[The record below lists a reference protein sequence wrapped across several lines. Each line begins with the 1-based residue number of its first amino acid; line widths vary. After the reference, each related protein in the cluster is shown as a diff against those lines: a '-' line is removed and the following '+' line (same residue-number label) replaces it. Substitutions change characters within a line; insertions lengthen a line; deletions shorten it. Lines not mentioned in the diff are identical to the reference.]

1 MKKEGFQKKDGYNP
15 KLLKEIYDW
24 ERSDVEDKIW
34 VKFHENDGSLVDFLP
49 QLKKYDGITA
59 LKNCKYLKNIP
70 SFASVNTARVLYEC
84 TLDSKYLFIIKDNI
98 NTAKD
103 SMEYVSILVRCTPS
117 ATWKELLK
125 EIYIN
130 SNDNINRNIVIWG
143 LLYSIGRLKE
153 IGNSVEIRENR
164 ELINKFRVDDK
175 EQRIQLVKQYFE

>member
-1 MKKEGFQKKDGYNP
+1 MQNSEAYLEFIDDLKKEGFQKKDGYNP

-117 ATWKELLK
+117 ATWKARSRPT
-125 EIYIN
+125 N
-130 SNDNINRNIVIWG
+130 SSSTAPRTPR
-143 LLYSIGRLKE
+143 SKRRSPKPP
-153 IGNSVEIRENR
+153 STTSSTPPPSTTP
-164 ELINKFRVDDK
+164 
-175 EQRIQLVKQYFE
+175 RI